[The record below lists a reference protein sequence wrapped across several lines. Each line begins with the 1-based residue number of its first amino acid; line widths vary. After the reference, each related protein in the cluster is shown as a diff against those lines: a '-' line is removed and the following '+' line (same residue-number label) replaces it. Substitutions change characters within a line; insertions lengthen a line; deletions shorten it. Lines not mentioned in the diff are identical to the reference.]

1 MLDIIVIG
9 SGPAGVSAAVYL
21 KRFNLDVTVISNKN
35 SALSSAHQIDNYY
48 GFYGVSGEE
57 LYQNGLNQLKSLD
70 INVLNETANSP
81 NLEEVALCRRL
92 TLLFNPS
99 LALCFANLYDCP
111 SSLFC
116 F

>member
-1 MLDIIVIG
+1 MTITFNFLSVKLLIYVLLIFSLSIYLAIFLDYIL
-9 SGPAGVSAAVYL
+9 VSSFYL
-21 KRFNLDVTVISNKN
+21 TL
-35 SALSSAHQIDNYY
+35 H
-48 GFYGVSGEE
+48 VSF
-57 LYQNGLNQLKSLD
+57 
-70 INVLNETANSP
+70 NVLNETANSP
-81 NLEEVALCRRL
+81 NLEEVALRRRL